1 MPAVVSRDHREQA
14 AVVRR
19 LLAAHARSED
29 LVRIGAYRSGADPE
43 LDRAMQAMPVMRS
56 FLEQGSE
63 EKVRLEDT
71 VERLMTMV
79 L

>member
-1 MPAVVSRDHREQA
+1 VI
-14 AVVRR
+14 RR

-29 LVRIGAYRSGADPE
+29 LVRIGAYKSGADPE
-43 LDRAMQAMPVMRS
+43 LDRAMLAMPVMRS

-63 EKVRLEDT
+63 EKISLEDT
-71 VERLMTMV
+71 VDRLMTMV